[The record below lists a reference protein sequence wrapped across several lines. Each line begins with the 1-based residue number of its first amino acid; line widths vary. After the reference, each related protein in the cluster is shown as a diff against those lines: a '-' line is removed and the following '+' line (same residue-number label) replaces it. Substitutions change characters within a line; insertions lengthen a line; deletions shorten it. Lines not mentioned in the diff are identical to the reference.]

1 MKRLALLLSLST
13 ALFAVDSSDIIWTWG
28 NGDVIASI
36 FSYTYFLLNID
47 SLESMIKSSAI
58 VGAFIVLVREIA
70 KGEMARSTQI
80 AFKMFMFFAITQATV
95 TFFLTVEQDAKHR
108 VYILSANELS
118 SASWAKCR
126 PVNGDDECYAPIG
139 IKLIY
144 STLTNF
150 EKAGIASMESAM
162 MDANALTYSFSRM
175 GLGFGFSFFD
185 KVSKRI
191 PDMYAYNTFMEYY
204 ENCTIYDFANNTL
217 GVEDFLKS
225 GDLLQTLLAT
235 GNSRLTPVY
244 SKDNKQGVLK
254 SCFEVSQT
262 DLVGNVDCLSTAK
275 QIQSFL
281 SGSQASEGLT
291 SDVCDAAQNFGQM
304 MFKSTKDATEQ
315 IKQKTTIN
323 LANEAMTNSAIA
335 SGIDPA
341 MLAYGTA
348 MGDREKASQWMAMGM
363 MAKEWMP
370 SIRGMMQGIAIGLI
384 WILALLSIATASL
397 TPLAAALG
405 FQLTLMVWSFILV
418 LINYMTIIKM
428 GSALPNIFVTELGMG
443 DQMTLFSDVTF
454 NEEMQKA
461 LAFLGYMASASYFVA
476 AGLVTIGGNKLAAT
490 LGGAMGQLNLGMG
503 NSANMA
509 KGHTEGGLD
518 KSNTDGVQS
527 VNKRGDIDVAS
538 PDGYHRTQEA
548 RSGFKE
554 SSKTTQSTQGGG
566 FNTMTEHTGANGEK
580 SMDIKNQSG
589 DQSITT
595 GHGGVT
601 NAKISGMKVDG
612 SHSFNHSIEEMKS
625 KSATLEKNA
634 SDTLTATIGNT
645 STTAQEF
652 IKGVSKEKGSS
663 AGVDTAKTYN
673 EQVQNNLQK
682 AFESGQMSED
692 AYNKLRDVKY
702 SAGAQVEAS
711 VSGGFTVFGN
721 GIQTKGTATVGAT
734 ASSTGK
740 HGKKDSISLSEKDA
754 IALSKAMATGLSV
767 TAKMTEGVSDKLND
781 GVTQK
786 TDTSIAKTNQAS
798 HQFSESKKLAE
809 TAQKLEKYAESHG
822 VSMSKDLMIDVAN
835 AAIYGNEALGIRGNG
850 HEKGSDLLFNNKAYL
865 EDITNKVMQAKVN
878 ETIQKVDTDSTF
890 DEANNG
896 IAHSRHSIPTVN
908 TVDPRTVDMGATH
921 TQYSG
926 ETKNQGNAYL
936 SNMPETTNAPMMTA
950 NSELEA
956 KVKEGHLDHAKQ
968 NIWGMA
974 TPVNIET
981 KDLPP
986 IKTGQDY
993 KDTQIP
999 KENMEKG
1006 ENNPQ
1011 PSMSSQNNPSPQA
1024 SSTPQTTQNV
1034 DKGHDVQ
1041 APKTSSRHK
1050 GRTEH

>member
-1 MKRLALLLSLST
+1 MKRVALLLTLST
-13 ALFAVDSSDIIWTWG
+13 ALFAVDNSDIIWTWG

-36 FSYTYFLLNID
+36 FSYTYFLLTID

-58 VGAFIVLVREIA
+58 VGIFIVLLRELS
-70 KGEMARSTQI
+70 KGDMARPSQI
-80 AFKMFMFFAITQATV
+80 AFKMFMFFAITEGTV
-95 TFFLTVEQDAKHR
+95 MFFLTVKQDAQHR

-118 SASWAKCR
+118 AASWAKCR
-126 PVNGDDECYAPIG
+126 PVNGDNECYAPTG
-139 IKLIY
+139 IKLIFT
-144 STLTNF
+144 TLTNF

-244 SKDNKQGVLK
+244 SKANKQGVLK

-538 PDGYHRTQEA
+538 PDGYLRTQEA

-554 SSKTTQSTQGGG
+554 FSKITQSTQGGG

-580 SMDIKNQSG
+580 SMDIKNQSR

-652 IKGVSKEKGSS
+652 IQGISKEKGSS
-663 AGVDTAKTYN
+663 AGVDTATTYN
-673 EQVQNNLQK
+673 EQVQNNLTK
-682 AFESGQMSED
+682 AYKQGQISDD
-692 AYNKLRDVKY
+692 AYQKLRSVNY
-702 SAGAQVEAS
+702 SAGAEVA
-711 VSGGFTVFGN
+711 VSAKGGLELFGN
-721 GIQTKGTATVGAT
+721 GVSTSGTAKAGTDMR
-734 ASSTGK
+734 SSGQHNQSDT
-740 HGKKDSISLSEKDA
+740 ISLSNEDA
-754 IALSKAMATGLSV
+754 IALSKAMSTGLSV
-767 TAKMTEGVSDKLND
+767 TAKMTEGLSDKLSD

-878 ETIQKVDTDSTF
+878 ETIQKVDTDLTF
-890 DEANNG
+890 NEADNG
-896 IAHSRHSIPTVN
+896 IINSRNSIPTVN
-908 TVDPRTVDMGATH
+908 TVDPRTVDMHTTH

-936 SNMPETTNAPMMTA
+936 NNMPETSSAPTISTNSGLKETVEANQYDHNNGNVGVLANPLPSITNAGLDT
-950 NSELEA
+950 
-956 KVKEGHLDHAKQ
+956 VKE
-968 NIWGMA
+968 I
-974 TPVNIET
+974 
-981 KDLPP
+981 
-986 IKTGQDY
+986 
-993 KDTQIP
+993 IP
-999 KENMEKG
+999 
-1006 ENNPQ
+1006 
-1011 PSMSSQNNPSPQA
+1011 SSQKSIEKF
-1024 SSTPQTTQNV
+1024 QNL
-1034 DKGHDVQ
+1034 DKNMF
-1041 APKTSSRHK
+1041 K
-1050 GRTEH
+1050 GRQEH

>member
-1 MKRLALLLSLST
+1 MKRIALFLSLST
-13 ALFAVDSSDIIWTWG
+13 ALFAVDNSDIIWTWG

-58 VGAFIVLVREIA
+58 VGIFIVLLRELS
-70 KGEMARSTQI
+70 KGDMARPSQI
-80 AFKMFMFFAITQATV
+80 AFKMFMFFAITEGTV
-95 TFFLTVEQDAKHR
+95 MFFLTVKQDAQHR

-118 SASWAKCR
+118 AASWAKCR
-126 PVNGDDECYAPIG
+126 PVNGDNECYAPTG
-139 IKLIY
+139 IKLIFT
-144 STLTNF
+144 TLTNF

-185 KVSKRI
+185 KISKEMSD
-191 PDMYAYNTFMEYY
+191 PYAYNTFMEYY
-204 ENCTIYDFANNTL
+204 ENCTIYDIANNGL
-217 GVEDFLKS
+217 SVEEFLKAS
-225 GDLLQTLLAT
+225 DLLQTIISA
-235 GNSRLTPVY
+235 GNSRLTTVY
-244 SKDNKQGVLK
+244 SKANQQGVLK
-254 SCFEVSQT
+254 SCYEVSQT
-262 DLVGNVDCLSTAK
+262 DLVGNIDCLNVAK
-275 QIQSFL
+275 KIQAFY
-281 SGSQASEGLT
+281 SGSQSSEGST

-418 LINYMTIIKM
+418 LINYMTVIKM

-476 AGLVTIGGNKLAAT
+476 AGLVTIGGNKLSAT

-538 PDGYHRTQEA
+538 PDGYLRTQEA

-554 SSKTTQSTQGGG
+554 FSKTTQSTQGGG

-612 SHSFNHSIEEMKS
+612 SHSFNHSIEDMKS

-652 IKGVSKEKGSS
+652 IQGVSKEKGSS
-663 AGVDTAKTYN
+663 TGVDTATTYN
-673 EQVQNNLQK
+673 EQVQSNLQK

-692 AYNKLRDVKY
+692 VYNKLNKVDY
-702 SAGAQVEAS
+702 SLGAKVEATA
-711 VSGGFTVFGN
+711 SGGFTFLGN
-721 GIQTKGTATVGAT
+721 GGTVSGSASASANAT
-734 ASSTGK
+734 SSGQHNQADK
-740 HGKKDSISLSEKDA
+740 ISLSEKDA

-767 TAKMTEGVSDKLND
+767 TAKMTEGLSDKLSD

-850 HEKGSDLLFNNKAYL
+850 IEKGSDLLFNNKAYL

-896 IAHSRHSIPTVN
+896 IAHSRNSIPTVN

-926 ETKNQGNAYL
+926 ETKNQANAYL
-936 SNMPETTNAPMMTA
+936 SNMPETTNAPMMLT
-950 NSELEA
+950 NGELEA
-956 KVKEGHLDHAKQ
+956 KVKESHLDHSKQ
-968 NIWGMA
+968 NVFGMA
-974 TPVNIET
+974 TPFNLET
-981 KDLPP
+981 PDLPP
-986 IKTGQDY
+986 VKTGKDY
-993 KDTQIP
+993 KDTKIRR
-999 KENMEKG
+999 E
-1006 ENNPQ
+1006 
-1011 PSMSSQNNPSPQA
+1011 
-1024 SSTPQTTQNV
+1024 
-1034 DKGHDVQ
+1034 
-1041 APKTSSRHK
+1041 
-1050 GRTEH
+1050 EH